1 MKDTNIL
8 NVIFWEYSDIQ
19 RPMEMEKGESSSCIK
34 FTAFSGWLQPL
45 FFLSRD
51 LGIST
56 HQSAVRNEEGNL
68 EIWKF

>member
-34 FTAFSGWLQPL
+34 FTAFSGWSADYNHCSS
-45 FFLSRD
+45 FLV
-51 LGIST
+51 T
-56 HQSAVRNEEGNL
+56 
-68 EIWKF
+68 